1 MPRLI
6 MSVDAEEYDLAS
18 PGAAEL
24 FESLRAFGYDLPT
37 ALADI
42 IDNSISASA
51 RNIWI
56 DMTWDGAASRIM
68 IRDDGKGMTED
79 ALRQAMR
86 PGSLSPLED
95 RAANDLG
102 RFGLGMKTASI
113 SQCRCLT
120 VMSKPRGGEA
130 CIRRWD
136 LDYIASTGTGE
147 WRLLKGSNLLTDT
160 DRSLLAGQDHGTIL
174 FWDRLDTLVGSAG
187 SDDEVAQKHFRERAD
202 AVKHHLSMV
211 FHRFLKGRGSI
222 KIYMNGREIEPWDPF
237 LEDVDFTDP
246 QSAELLVADGEKVEV
261 KPFILP
267 HHSRITA
274 DQHQGAAGP
283 KGWNAHQGFY
293 IYRNRRLLVAGDWL
307 GLGMQ
312 KEEHFKLARIRID
325 LQNSADLQ
333 WQIDVKK
340 SRARPPAALRRD
352 LQRIARTARARA
364 SSIYRHRG
372 KVIQRQLGDREAF
385 LWTHLTKHGK
395 SFYKINRDHPL
406 VRKVLDGAEE
416 RAPLQALF
424 SLIEQTIPA
433 PLIVINNAETPDAFG
448 QPFEGAASE
457 LKKAMEAVFDAMVEG
472 GRDRADAARALL
484 AMEPFN
490 NHPEIVTAFLDDV
503 ARAAAVKR

>member
-1 MPRLI
+1 
-6 MSVDAEEYDLAS
+6 MSNETEDYDLAN

-42 IDNSISASA
+42 IDNSISAEA
-51 RNIWI
+51 KNVWI
-56 DMTWDGAASRIM
+56 DMLWDGRNSRIL
-68 IRDDGKGMTED
+68 IRDDGRGMAED
-79 ALRQAMR
+79 ELRQAMK
-86 PGSLSPLED
+86 PGSLSPLAD
-95 RAANDLG
+95 RAATDLG

-120 VMSKPRGGEA
+120 VLSKTKA
-130 CIRRWD
+130 SLAALRRWD
-136 LDYIASTGTGE
+136 LDYIASTRTGE
-147 WRLLKGSNLLTDT
+147 WRLLKKMELLSVE
-160 DRSLLAGQDHGTIL
+160 DRALLDGKKSGTIL
-174 FWDRLDTLVGSAG
+174 FWDRLDALVGSVDAV
-187 SDDEVAQKHFRERAD
+187 DEVAQKHFRERAE

-211 FHRFLKGRGSI
+211 FHRFLKGRGAI
-222 KIYMNGREIEPWDPF
+222 KIHMNGRPIEPWDPF
-237 LEDVDFTDP
+237 LEDADFTEP
-246 QSAELLVADGEKVEV
+246 LSGETLTADGERVEI
-261 KPFILP
+261 KPFVLP

-274 DQHQGAAGP
+274 DQHSAAAGP

-325 LQNSADLQ
+325 LANSADLL

-340 SRARPPAALRRD
+340 SRARPPASLRVD
-352 LQRIARTARARA
+352 LQRVARATRNRA

-406 VRKVLDGAEE
+406 VRKVLGDAEE
-416 RAPLQALF
+416 RGPLRALF

-448 QPFEGAASE
+448 QPFEAVPGELQAAMKE
-457 LKKAMEAVFDAMVEG
+457 VFEAMVED
-472 GRDRADAARALL
+472 GRDRAEAARALL
-484 AMEPFN
+484 LMEPFN
-490 NHPEIVTAFLDDV
+490 NYPDVVTAFLDEV
-503 ARAAAVKR
+503 ARQTVKDRK